1 MQAPLTNETTSVH
14 PDRPSGVLL
23 IIGAIVGMVVIIL
36 HPSGIVN
43 PATFAGF
50 AWQNQIVH
58 GVALGVPPILLLGL
72 LGLSR
77 RLGASDLTTAAL
89 LAYALGAVAVVSAAV
104 SSGFVATL
112 VIQQILTGAAEARPV
127 FQALLTYTDLVNQG
141 FAKVNAASGS
151 ASVLLWCAAIWRS
164 GRIARAPAV
173 AGAVVNVA
181 LLLALF
187 AGALPMDVHGFGL
200 VTLAQSVWLAW
211 IGVLLCREGGVR

>member
-1 MQAPLTNETTSVH
+1 MPS
-14 PDRPSGVLL
+14 DRPSGVVL

-58 GVALGVPPILLLGL
+58 GVALGVPPILFLGL

-77 RLGASDLTTAAL
+77 RLGASDLTIAAL

-112 VIQQILTGAAEARPV
+112 VI
-127 FQALLTYTDLVNQG
+127 
-141 FAKVNAASGS
+141 
-151 ASVLLWCAAIWRS
+151 
-164 GRIARAPAV
+164 
-173 AGAVVNVA
+173 
-181 LLLALF
+181 
-187 AGALPMDVHGFGL
+187 
-200 VTLAQSVWLAW
+200 
-211 IGVLLCREGGVR
+211 